1 MSFTNDQTIQ
11 QLADALS
18 GNERA
23 QEWLQRQGKQEL
35 IMVHDALRFNDD
47 GAMEWLHDYDHDD
60 WALFI
65 TAVDGDPHAVQA
77 LFDAKHSR
85 LAMCAGM
92 VLGDQK
98 AIDYLHKHG
107 LKAWQNLAAA
117 VKKVLAEE

>member
-1 MSFTNDQTIQ
+1 MNDQIIQ
-11 QLADALS
+11 HLADALN
-18 GNERA
+18 GNDKA

-35 IMVHDALRFNDD
+35 IMVHDVLRYDD
-47 GAMEWLHDYDHDD
+47 DNAMEWLHDYGHDN

-77 LFDAKHSR
+77 LFDGKQSR
-85 LAMCAGM
+85 LAMCAGS

-98 AIDYLHKHG
+98 AIDFLQKNG

-117 VKKVLAEE
+117 VKKVLSEE